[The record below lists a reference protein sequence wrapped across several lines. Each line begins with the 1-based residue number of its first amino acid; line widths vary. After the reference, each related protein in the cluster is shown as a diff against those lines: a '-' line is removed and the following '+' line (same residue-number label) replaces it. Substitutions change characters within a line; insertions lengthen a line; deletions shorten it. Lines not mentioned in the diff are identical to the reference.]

1 MYCASSRRRDRLGA
15 AGVGRGGEALAAQ
28 DEDVLAGGV
37 EGDAGGVPAGGD
49 EAHRPALARPA
60 HVHDRHRV
68 VVGVRDEEGPA
79 VGREGQGVGRAAQRR
94 VGPQGHADL
103 LDRLAGGEIHG
114 PHRVRVGAGHEE
126 AGPVAGEDHRVRV
139 LADHDLAER
148 PQGDAARRGP
158 PGTRPTPRRRRCG
171 RRATRASRTPRP
183 AAWPG
188 RARAPSP
195 RPPPRATRRRRG
207 RRRACAR
214 RARGRGRRRSPGSR
228 GALRPRSSAGGRG

>member
-1 MYCASSRRRDRLGA
+1 MYCASSDVATGWGPRGLA
-15 AGVGRGGEALAAQ
+15 AGARPLPLRTRTFSPEASKATPVGYQPVGMKPSGRLSPG
-28 DEDVLAGGV
+28 
-37 EGDAGGVPAGGD
+37 
-49 EAHRPALARPA
+49 PA
-60 HVHDRHRV
+60 HVHHRDRV

-79 VGREGQGVGRAAQRR
+79 VGREGQGVGGAAQRR

-103 LDRLAGGEIHG
+103 LDRLPGGEIDD

-158 PGTRPTPRRRRCG
+158 PGTRPTPRRRRSG

-183 AAWPG
+183 AAS
-188 RARAPSP
+188 ARASTRPVSTSTAASDSP
-195 RPPPRATRRRRG
+195 
-207 RRRACAR
+207 
-214 RARGRGRRRSPGSR
+214 
-228 GALRPRSSAGGRG
+228 